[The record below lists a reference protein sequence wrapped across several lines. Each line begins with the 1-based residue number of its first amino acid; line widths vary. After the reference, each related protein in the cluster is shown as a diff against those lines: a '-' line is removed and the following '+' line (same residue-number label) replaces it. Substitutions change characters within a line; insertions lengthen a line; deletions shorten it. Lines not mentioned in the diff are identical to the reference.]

1 MLLFV
6 KISNGSIEKYPYTVE
21 NIRYDFPQTSFPSS
35 LENCD
40 LSEFDIYKVSLTEK
54 PNVDYTNVVEEQNPE
69 LVDGTWTQVWS
80 VRSATAEEQS
90 AAMTVITRQYTDAIQ
105 EYLDQT
111 AQTKNY
117 ATILSACSYA
127 AGNHPKYSVEGQA
140 CLVWREAVWDK
151 CYEILNDVQTGVRP
165 PPTLQQVI
173 AELPQMVWP
182 TI

>member
-1 MLLFV
+1 MFV
-6 KISNGSIEKYPYTVE
+6 KIQNDQIEKYPYTATDLF
-21 NIRYDFPQTSFPSS
+21 NDFPDTSFPS
-35 LENCD
+35 D
-40 LSEFDIYKVSLTEK
+40 LASADLTVFGVHKVTLTTK
-54 PNVDYTNVVEEQNPE
+54 PIVDYTQIVEEQNPE
-69 LVDGTWTQVWS
+69 LNNGTWTQVWS
-80 VRSATAEEQS
+80 VRAATAEEQS

-111 AQTKNY
+111 AQTRNY

-127 AGNHPKYSVEGQA
+127 AGNHPKYSAEGQA

-173 AELPQMVWP
+173 SELPTIVWP
-182 TI
+182 N